1 MPLADVASR
10 YADLVES
17 VFSTAIAGKAWLA
30 TGALALAIVQV
41 LTASRMWGRLRRVV
55 PLPFETARR
64 VHRWSGRIALLL
76 TLPVFFHCVTILGFQ
91 APDARVAIHSIAGSF
106 VYGVVAAKLLV
117 IRHRSR
123 NYAPWVLPVLGGSL
137 AAVLT
142 TLWLTSSLWYFTN
155 VRFGF

>member
-1 MPLADVASR
+1 VLVGDVSSR
-10 YADLVES
+10 YTDLIES
-17 VFSTAIAGKAWLA
+17 VFSSAIAGKAWLA
-30 TGALALAIVQV
+30 TGAFVLAMVQV
-41 LTASRMWGRLRRVV
+41 MTASRMWGKLRRIV
-55 PLPFETARR
+55 PLEFATARH

-76 TLPVFFHCVTILGFQ
+76 TLPVFFHCVMILGFRT
-91 APDARVAIHSIAGSF
+91 PDARVAIHSIAGSF

>member
-1 MPLADVASR
+1 MPPGDISSR
-10 YADLVES
+10 YADLVET
-17 VFSTAIAGKAWLA
+17 VFSSAIAGKAWLA
-30 TGALALAIVQV
+30 TGAVVLALVQV
-41 LTASRMWGRLRRVV
+41 LTASRMWGRLGRVV
-55 PLPFETARR
+55 PVSFAASRQ

-76 TLPVFFHCVTILGFQ
+76 TLPVFFHCATILGFG
-91 APDARVAIHSIAGSF
+91 APNARVAVHSVAGSF

-117 IRHRSR
+117 IRHHSR